1 MTDLELKL
9 QSELN
14 KEQFDVVMHTDG
26 AAVVM
31 AGAGSGKT
39 HTLISRVARLV
50 DNGVPAEK
58 ILVMTF
64 TNAAA
69 DELKM
74 RASNLLDS
82 RCGDIVA
89 CTYHKFCNLVLR
101 KYGSAI
107 GVKDYTI
114 LSYPEFKNMID
125 YVKSSEPMFDN
136 LKGFPSAGMVADMV
150 SLIVN
155 KQTTLHEV
163 LVKTDKYDKY
173 RDYEDEIQA
182 LMDMVAKYGRDNQ
195 KLTYDDLL
203 LDMNELL
210 ANDNICRSVALRFDY
225 IMVDEFQDTNNLQ
238 EAIIWK
244 LHQFNHNIVVV
255 GDISQ
260 SIYAFRGANVANLQN
275 FGSKM
280 GNCVEYVLN
289 ENYRSTQEILD
300 AANEV
305 MHRNARTWKYH
316 DMVSADD
323 LHGAKPTILNVADS
337 YRENDTVIDIID
349 RFHSMGMP
357 YNEMAI
363 IERSSMESFGIE
375 NVLVQKGIDY
385 IKLGGMKFMDYD
397 CIGDMLAYFSVITN
411 PTDTLGWFRLLKL
424 HPNIGRAYAKKVADG
439 CQAGDFLTENSY
451 KKRQFYGE
459 LRILDL
465 AIKQFRTIQDLMAVF
480 DMVSKFYFEL
490 RERAILASNMNNDNR
505 EEALAQMESDRGTVT
520 ILRNM
525 AKKYKDIVQF
535 VDDIVLDSTSDKTHS
550 DDQLTITTVHSAKGL
565 EWSLVIILNAIEGAF
580 PAKIEP
586 ANYGSPDDEE
596 ELRAFYVA
604 MTRAKTYLYL
614 MKPAIRM
621 TYAGVEDAKISHYL
635 MGTNSMF
642 NFGGSHV

>member
-14 KEQFDVVMHTDG
+14 KEQFQVVMHDKG

-39 HTLISRVARLV
+39 HTLMSRVARLV
-50 DNGVPAEK
+50 NNGTPADR

-69 DELKM
+69 DELKL
-74 RASNLLDS
+74 RASKLLDN
-82 RCGDIVA
+82 RCADIVA

-125 YVKSSEPMFDN
+125 YVKSSDPMFDN
-136 LKGFPSAGMVADMV
+136 LKGFPASSMVADMM

-163 LVKTDKYDKY
+163 LVKIDKYDKY

-182 LMDMVAKYGRDNQ
+182 LMNMVAKYGRDNQ

-210 ANDNICRSVALRFDY
+210 ANDNICRSVAMRFEY

-280 GNCVEYVLN
+280 GNCIEYVLN

-300 AANEV
+300 AANAV
-305 MHRNARTWKYH
+305 MNKNVRTWKYH
-316 DMVSADD
+316 DMISAND
-323 LHGAKPTILNVADS
+323 LHGEKPTIVNVADS
-337 YRENDTVIDIID
+337 YRETDTVIDMID
-349 RFHSMGMP
+349 KYHKLGVS
-357 YNEMAI
+357 YSEIAI

-375 NVLVQKGIDY
+375 NVLVQRGIDY

-397 CIGDMLAYFSVITN
+397 CIGDMLAYFSVVTN

-424 HPNIGRAYAKKVADG
+424 HPSIGRTFAKRVADG
-439 CQAGDFLTENSY
+439 CQAGDFLTENPY
-451 KKRQFYGE
+451 KKRQFYPE

-465 AIKQFRTIQDLMAVF
+465 AVKQFRAVQDLMGMF
-480 DMVSKFYFEL
+480 DMISKFYFDL
-490 RERAILASNMNNDNR
+490 RERAVLASNMNNDAR
-505 EEALAQMESDRGTVT
+505 EEALAQIESDRGTVS
-520 ILRNM
+520 ILRTM
-525 AKKYKDIVQF
+525 AKKYKDVVQF

-565 EWSLVIILNAIEGAF
+565 EWEVVIILNTIEGVF
-580 PAKIEP
+580 PSKITP
-586 ANYGSPDDEE
+586 DMYGTLDDEE

-604 MTRAKTYLYL
+604 MTRAKKHLYL
-614 MKPAIRM
+614 MKPAIKVS
-621 TYAGVEDAKISHYL
+621 YAGVENAQITHYL
-635 MGTNSMF
+635 RGTNSSF
-642 NFGGSHV
+642 NMRG